1 MASSSTD
8 ATESL
13 AQELAAVRQELALAK
28 ERADAQEKEVEA
40 AKAQA
45 AQAAAQAAARQE
57 TGIMYVRAQQLMRHH
72 YKR

>member
-45 AQAAAQAAARQE
+45 AQAAARQE
-57 TGIMYVRAQQLMRHH
+57 ERNRYIQHQQMMQDH